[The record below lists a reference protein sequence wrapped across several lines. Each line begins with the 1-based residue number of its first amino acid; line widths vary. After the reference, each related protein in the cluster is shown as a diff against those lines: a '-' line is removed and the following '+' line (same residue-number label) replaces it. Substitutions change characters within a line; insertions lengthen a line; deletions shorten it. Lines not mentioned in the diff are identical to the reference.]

1 METDVV
7 CECVCGSVSVRV
19 CVCEYVW
26 SMAPANVRK

>member
-7 CECVCGSVSVRV
+7 CECVGLRQCV

-26 SMAPANVRK
+26 AMAPANVRK